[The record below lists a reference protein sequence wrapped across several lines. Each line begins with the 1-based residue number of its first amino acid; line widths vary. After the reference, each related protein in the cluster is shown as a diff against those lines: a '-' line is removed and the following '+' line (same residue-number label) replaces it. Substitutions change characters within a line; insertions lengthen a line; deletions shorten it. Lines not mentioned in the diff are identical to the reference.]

1 MRNSDIASFIVYLAI
16 IIAVCAFIVVLE
28 KINKKLNIYFL
39 EVMTE
44 TLKEE
49 KTMHTIWILAIVMAI
64 MLFNKNFIGFWYLLI
79 CSVVLLFLRMNEI
92 ATIKDGE
99 EPKQVNY
106 NLFFIF
112 MAIGIV
118 FIGLSNV

>member
-1 MRNSDIASFIVYLAI
+1 MRNSDITSLIVYFGI
-16 IIAVCAFIVVLE
+16 IIAVCIFIVALE
-28 KINKKLNIYFL
+28 KINKKLNIYFI
-39 EVMTE
+39 EIMTE

-49 KTMHTIWILAIVMAI
+49 KTMHTTWILAIVMAI
-64 MLFNKNFIGFWYLLI
+64 MLFNKNLIGFWYLLI

-92 ATIKDGE
+92 AAIKDGE

>member
-1 MRNSDIASFIVYLAI
+1 MRNSDIASLIVYFGI
-16 IIAVCAFIVVLE
+16 IIAVCAFIVILE

-49 KTMHTIWILAIVMAI
+49 KTMHTTWFLAIVMAI
-64 MLFNKNFIGFWYLLI
+64 MLFNKSFIGFWYLLI
-79 CSVVLLFLRMNEI
+79 CSIVLLFLRMNEI
-92 ATIKDGE
+92 AAIKDGE

-112 MAIGIV
+112 MAIGVV

>member
-1 MRNSDIASFIVYLAI
+1 MRNGDITSLIVYFGI
-16 IIAVCAFIVVLE
+16 IIAVCIFIVALE
-28 KINKKLNIYFL
+28 KINKKLNIYFI
-39 EVMTE
+39 EIMTE

-49 KTMHTIWILAIVMAI
+49 KTMHTTWILAIVMAI

-92 ATIKDGE
+92 AAIKDGE